1 MEPAGLPPAGW
12 AGYTDVQRKGDLL
25 PRIPDLS
32 KAYVL
37 KRAAMTEADKAARAA
52 EPVKVEPKKIRI
64 AKPR

>member
-1 MEPAGLPPAGW
+1 
-12 AGYTDVQRKGDLL
+12 L